1 MKPKPS
7 HNQPHSAAV
16 AAAPAWLMGAALVPL
31 ALGGYLLTLS
41 LTGGTAAGC
50 GIDSGCGSVLAS
62 AWSRWLGIPV
72 AALAL
77 PLYALLFFLL
87 AFPGAMRSLDPTGR
101 WIPFRLLSL
110 LLGGL
115 IGGAAWFAFVQVN
128 LIHAFCPWCMATHL
142 SGIAVCAL
150 ALRFAPGVGQRGQ
163 FAPVMALLGML
174 SAAVLAAGQGLSAG
188 ASSATPATG
197 MAPRTP
203 STPAVKPVTPPPV
216 FTRNWTLPISGVT
229 LPIHEVPVLG
239 DPAAPQLVL
248 HFFDYTC
255 KHCRAMHPL
264 LMEVL
269 DQSSNQ
275 VAVVSL
281 PIPLEM
287 DCNPL
292 LKRPIADHIGACGLA
307 RLGLAVWKAAP
318 SKLREFDDWVF
329 SQPSV
334 PAYSAAEAKALEL
347 AGDAAFRRAQAAP
360 EIDGWIRTALGIYE
374 TQYRLTRVQNL
385 PELLVGTNLYS
396 GVVRDTAVLRAR
408 IAGGAG
414 APTGPR

>member
-1 MKPKPS
+1 MKPKSTRHP
-7 HNQPHSAAV
+7 PPSAAV
-16 AAAPAWLMGAALVPL
+16 PSAPAWLIGAALLPL
-31 ALGGYLLTLS
+31 VLGGYLLSLS
-41 LTGGTAAGC
+41 LTGGSAAGC

-77 PLYALLFFLL
+77 PLYALQFTLL
-87 AFPGAMRSLDPTGR
+87 AFPGVMRSLDPSGR
-101 WIPFRLLSL
+101 WVPFRLLSL
-110 LLGGL
+110 LVGAL
-115 IGGAAWFAFVQVN
+115 IGGAAWFAFVQIH
-128 LIHAFCPWCMATHL
+128 LIHAFCPWCFATHL
-142 SGIAVCAL
+142 SGILVCAV
-150 ALRFAPGVGQRGQ
+150 ALWYTSGDANRGQ
-163 FAPVMALLGML
+163 AVPWTALSGGL
-174 SAAVLAAGQGLSAG
+174 AVAVLGAGQGLSTG
-188 ASSATPATG
+188 ASAPSSA
-197 MAPRTP
+197 APVAARA
-203 STPAVKPVTPPPV
+203 SASPAVKPVMPPV
-216 FTRNWTLPISGVT
+216 FSRNWTLPISGVT
-229 LPIHEVPVLG
+229 LPVHEVPVLG

-281 PIPLEM
+281 PVPLEM

-292 LKRPIADHIGACGLA
+292 LKRPIPDHLGACGLA
-307 RLGLAVWKAAP
+307 RLGLAVWKAVPA
-318 SKLREFDDWVF
+318 KLREFDDWVF

-347 AGDAAFRRAQAAP
+347 AGEAALRRAQSAP

-374 TQYRLTRVQNL
+374 TQYRLTRIQNL

-396 GVVRDTAVLRAR
+396 GVVRDPVQLRAR
-408 IAGGAG
+408 IVAG
-414 APTGPR
+414 AATPTAPR